1 MVLLFAGFA
10 WIVVVAIVVGAC
22 MAARIGDRV
31 QLARAGEPEERHS
44 QIPARR
50 PPRAVEP
57 RASLLD
63 RGYAGLSAVKSF
75 EPSMFTARKG

>member
-1 MVLLFAGFA
+1 MILLFAGFA
-10 WIVVVAIVVGAC
+10 WIVVVAIVVGVC

-31 QLARAGEPEERHS
+31 QLASAVEPEERHS

-50 PPRAVEP
+50 HPRAVKP

-63 RGYAGLSAVKSF
+63 LGYAGLSAVKSF